1 MAVAKGKMERDF
13 ACWTKLNAREGSQT
27 SFVPSWTKSIVKYIS
42 DTLKPANAT
51 NMQKTELVIEV
62 AKMHTKAFMDSIEVK
77 EKNLVAAAIIV
88 SCLESQELRLGVANS
103 WITTHMTELIAH
115 DILVGTMNMVSDASG
130 EAPDEAKRAKIK

>member
-1 MAVAKGKMERDF
+1 MAVAKGKMERDY
-13 ACWTKLNAREGSQT
+13 ASWTKVNAREGSQT

-88 SCLESQELRLGVANS
+88 SCLESQELHLGVANT
-103 WITTHMTELIAH
+103 WIKTHMTERIAH
-115 DILVGTMNMVSDASG
+115 DIRVGTMNMVSDASG
-130 EAPDEAKRAKIK
+130 EAPDAKRAKIK

>member
-1 MAVAKGKMERDF
+1 MAVAKGKMERDY
-13 ACWTKLNAREGSQT
+13 ASWTNRCQT

-62 AKMHTKAFMDSIEVK
+62 AKMHTKAFMDSIEVT

-88 SCLESQELRLGVANS
+88 SCLESQELHLGVANT
-103 WITTHMTELIAH
+103 WIKTHMTERIAH
-115 DILVGTMNMVSDASG
+115 DIGTMTEVFDAHA
-130 EAPDEAKRAKIK
+130 EAPDAKRAKTK